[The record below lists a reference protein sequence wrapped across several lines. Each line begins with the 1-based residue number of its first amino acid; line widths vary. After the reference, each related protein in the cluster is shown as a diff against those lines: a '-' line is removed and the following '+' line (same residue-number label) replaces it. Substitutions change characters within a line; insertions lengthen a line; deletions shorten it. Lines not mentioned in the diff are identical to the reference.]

1 MIETKLL
8 FRNDARTPL
17 GRLTA
22 AGFIQGSA
30 GVGDRSMRVL
40 GSYALVYLLDGS
52 GTYRD
57 ANRTTEQLHAGDL
70 ILLFPEI
77 GHRYGPGP
85 GEFWSEF
92 YVVFDGPAFDLWRT
106 VNLVNPAQP
115 IQHLE
120 PIGEWLAKLEAAVGQ
135 PRALTLAG
143 RTMEICRFLQLL
155 TEIAAP
161 RLMDLGAAT
170 EPPWLAHA
178 CTLLEQ
184 GITQAIDLAQ
194 VAHKVGMPY
203 ETFRKRFQ
211 QHVGVTPARYR
222 AIRRIDTACALLQD
236 PALTTRAIASTLG
249 FSDEFHF
256 SRRFKQ
262 ITGVSPSEF
271 RRTLPGAV
279 TNVHRSH
286 PR

>member
-1 MIETKLL
+1 M
-8 FRNDARTPL
+8 
-17 GRLTA
+17 
-22 AGFIQGSA
+22 
-30 GVGDRSMRVL
+30 
-40 GSYALVYLLDGS
+40 
-52 GTYRD
+52 
-57 ANRTTEQLHAGDL
+57 
-70 ILLFPEI
+70 
-77 GHRYGPGP
+77 
-85 GEFWSEF
+85 
-92 YVVFDGPAFDLWRT
+92 
-106 VNLVNPAQP
+106 
-115 IQHLE
+115 
-120 PIGEWLAKLEAAVGQ
+120 AVGQ
-135 PRALTLAG
+135 PRALTPVG
-143 RTMEICRFLQLL
+143 RTLEICRFLQLL

-161 RLMDLGAAT
+161 SLMDPGAAT

-184 GITQAIDLAQ
+184 EITQAINVAE
-194 VAHKVGMPY
+194 VAHKVGIPY

-279 TNVHRSH
+279 TKVSKTH
-286 PR
+286 PT

>member
-22 AGFIQGSA
+22 AGFIQGSM
-30 GVGDRSMRVL
+30 GVGDTSMRVL
-40 GSYALVYLLDGS
+40 GSYAIVYLLEGS
-52 GTYRD
+52 GVYRD
-57 ANRTTEQLHAGDL
+57 TNHTTKQLRAGDL
-70 ILLFPEI
+70 IILFPEI
-77 GHRYGPGP
+77 GHRYGPGA
-85 GEFWSEF
+85 GDYWSEF

-106 VNLVNPAQP
+106 VNLVSPAQP
-115 IQHLE
+115 ILHLE
-120 PIGEWLAKLEAAVGQ
+120 PVGEWLAKLETAVGQ
-135 PRALTLAG
+135 PRAVTLAG
-143 RTMEICRFLQLL
+143 RTLEICRFLQLL

-161 RLMDLGAAT
+161 SLMDLGAAT

-184 GITQAIDLAQ
+184 EITQDINLAQ
-194 VAHKVGMPY
+194 VAHDVGMPY
-203 ETFRKRFQ
+203 ETFRKRFR

-262 ITGVSPSEF
+262 ITGISPSEF
-271 RRTLPGAV
+271 RRTLP
-279 TNVHRSH
+279 
-286 PR
+286 